1 VRILI
6 DYRPALRERT
16 GVGEYVTQLVRAL
29 VALPAAGEDRL
40 AVSAFTSSWKDRPSP
55 AAVEGARV
63 IDRRVPVRLLNF
75 AWHRLEWPPVELIAG
90 ARFDVAHSPHPLLMP
105 SRAAAQ
111 VVTIHDL
118 DFMAHPERTRA
129 EIRRDYPVLARAHA
143 HRAHHVIVPSHYTA
157 RQVERQFELSPERIG
172 VCPHGSP
179 QWDARTPG
187 HPGAYILF
195 LGTLEPRKNV
205 GGLLDAYARLL
216 SREAAVPDLVLAGAA
231 TQAGGALIDRLAQP
245 PLAGRVRWIGYVQPD
260 ERRKIYEGAQLLVL
274 PSFDEGFGLP
284 VLEAMSL
291 GVPVVAADRGA
302 LPEVLGDAGLTV
314 NPEDPEALACAIG
327 RLVSDQALAAAC
339 SARGVLRARQFTWRR
354 SAEAAVE
361 AYRHACVEQRRRR
374 GRGER

>member
-16 GVGEYVTQLVRAL
+16 GVGEYVDQLVHAL
-29 VALPAAGEDRL
+29 VALSLSGGDRL
-40 AVSAFTSSWKDRPSP
+40 SVAAFTSSWKDRPAP
-55 AAVEGARV
+55 GAVDGARL
-63 IDRRVPVRLLNF
+63 IDRRVPVRVLNF
-75 AWHRLEWPPVELIAG
+75 AWHRLGWPPVELLAG
-90 ARFDVAHSPHPLLMP
+90 GAFEIAHSAHPLLMP
-105 SRAAAQ
+105 ARAAAQ

-118 DFMAHPERTRA
+118 DFAIHPERTRA

-143 HRAHHVIVPSHYTA
+143 HRAHHVIVPSRYTA
-157 RQVERQFELSPERIG
+157 RQVERLFELAPERIG
-172 VCPHGSP
+172 VCPHGAP
-179 QWDARTPG
+179 DWDARTPG
-187 HPGAYILF
+187 SVGGYILF

-216 SREAAVPDLVLAGAA
+216 ARNPAVPDLVLAGAA
-231 TQAGGALIDRLAQP
+231 AQGARPLVERLEQP
-245 PLAGRVRWIGYVQPD
+245 PLAGRVRWIGYVDPD
-260 ERRKIYEGAQLLVL
+260 ERRKIYEGAQLLAM

-314 NPEDPEALACAIG
+314 NPEDPEALACAIE
-327 RLVSDQALAAAC
+327 RLASDQPLAAAC
-339 SARGVLRARQFTWRR
+339 SARGVLRARQYTWRR

-361 AYRHACVEQRRRR
+361 AYRHARVEQRRRR
-374 GRGER
+374 ERGDR